1 MGPERFRNTIIMTK
15 FQSILRGGPV
25 VCAVDRYYQIMVPVR
40 CETLMR
46 VTVNGKDY
54 YDHVNGVR
62 RTSCPVQVFTVPMR
76 ELNEAGEYTLRYQR
90 VISRQAYSC
99 LKGREVS
106 RRYSFRGIK
115 DDGPV
120 NVYVISDC
128 HGIRNESI
136 AACAYFDG
144 APDLLILNGDVSSS
158 CATEEE
164 SLLPLDIAW
173 AVTGGTVPC
182 VVTRGNHDLRGT
194 YSEKLNDYIPTCNGK
209 TYYQVCLGPLW
220 LLVLDCGEDKD
231 DGHREYGGTAAY
243 HAMRLDE
250 TDFLHAVAD
259 DPSAGFLDP
268 SVKHRIIVS
277 HIPFSYRDRGTEKG
291 ERPFDIEDDIYT
303 DWAAVLKD
311 RIHPDLSIAGH
322 HHRCEVWPV
331 GSEKN
336 ARSAGCPVLI
346 AGKPVHGGDRNCI
359 GAAVTLSDGQAH
371 VRFTDKR
378 RTILEETSISYK

>member
-1 MGPERFRNTIIMTK
+1 MK
-15 FQSILRGGPV
+15 HYQSILRGGPV

-40 CETLMR
+40 CDTLMR

-54 YDHVNGVR
+54 YNHVNGVR
-62 RTSCPVQVFTVPMR
+62 RSSCPVQVFTVPMT
-76 ELNEAGEYTLRYQR
+76 ELNEAGAYTVHYQR
-90 VISRQAYSC
+90 VISRQAYAC

-106 RRYSFRGIK
+106 KLFSFWGIK
-115 DDGPV
+115 ADGPV

-136 AACAYFDG
+136 ASCTYFGG

-173 AVTGGTVPC
+173 AVTQGSVPC
-182 VVTRGNHDLRGT
+182 IITRGNHDLRGT

-243 HAMRLDE
+243 HAMRLEE
-250 TDFLHAVAD
+250 TAFLHAIAD
-259 DPSAGFLDP
+259 DPSAGFRDP
-268 SVKHRIIVS
+268 NVRHKFVVS
-277 HIPFSYRDRGTEKG
+277 HIPMTYRDRGLEKG
-291 ERPFDIEDDIYT
+291 ERPFDIEDEIYT
-303 DWAAVLKD
+303 EWISVLNE
-311 RIHPDLSIAGH
+311 RIRPDLCISGH
-322 HHRCEVWPV
+322 LHRCEVWPV
-331 GSEKN
+331 DSEKN
-336 ARSAGCPVLI
+336 ERGVDCPVLI
-346 AGKPVHGGDRNCI
+346 AGRPVHRGDRNCF
-359 GAAVTLSDGQAH
+359 GAAIALSDGQAEI
-371 VRFTDKR
+371 RFTDKR
-378 RTILEETSISYK
+378 HTVSDETVITN